1 MSNLEN
7 NVCENLENNESTIF
21 CSSEIIPV
29 TPIKEKI
36 FTLKDGIFALVFIVI
51 SFVIVK
57 LFFTGDISTGSVISS
72 GYYHIILAVMGILAL
87 FYIGKKPDKTGWCF
101 FGASMFFCT
110 VPFFSSTATVRLLS
124 WVYAAIMLCIFA
136 YGFSR
141 EGDMFGKGAVSRIAE
156 AVVATPFQNFSA
168 GPRSIGTV
176 FSKGKSKV
184 KVILYILVGLIL
196 SLPATF
202 VCVYMLSS
210 ADENF
215 DRIAGGI
222 AKFMTNDIGTNIF
235 TLLFSLPLAF
245 LLFGYLAN
253 TKESKEIAEQTSSV
267 TAVVPFAMVCSA
279 ITPILVS
286 YILFFVCQLPYFLGA
301 FTGVLPEGYSF
312 SEYARSGFFEL
323 CVVCFI
329 NFFILILAN
338 IFSRNRE
345 DGKKPVTLR
354 VFLSVLCISSL
365 ILIVSALSKML
376 LYIGELGLT
385 EKRFYTSWFMLA
397 LAIVFIIELVRE
409 IKPSIPAVKLQIA
422 GFSVMLALL
431 CFCDPDA
438 RIARNNVEG
447 YLSGKYQTVDLY
459 SMYDLSESALP
470 YIAKLPEK
478 DENVKGYLFDYK
490 ESLKNRI
497 AYSVYFPVSIPAINA
512 DKYL

>member
-7 NVCENLENNESTIF
+7 NNSTIF
-21 CSSEIIPV
+21 STDEIIPV
-29 TPIKEKI
+29 TPIKEKV
-36 FTLKDGIFALVFIVI
+36 FTIKDGIFALVFIVI
-51 SFVIVK
+51 SFVIIK
-57 LFFTGDISTGSVISS
+57 LFFTGDMRTGSVISS
-72 GYYHIILAVMGILAL
+72 GYYHIIVAVMGVLTL
-87 FYIGKKPDKTGWCF
+87 FYIGKKTSVTQRLI
-101 FGASMFFCT
+101 FGTSMLFCT

-124 WVYAAIMLCIFA
+124 WVYAAIMLCLFA
-136 YGFSR
+136 YSFSR
-141 EGDMFGKGAVSRIAE
+141 EGDIFGKGAVSRIAE
-156 AVVATPFQNFSA
+156 AIIATPFQNFSA
-168 GPRSIGTV
+168 GPKSIGTV

-184 KVILYILVGLIL
+184 KVILYVLVGLVI

-202 VCVYMLSS
+202 VCVFMLSS

-222 AKFMTNDIGTNIF
+222 AKFMTNDIGTNII

-253 TKESKEIAEQTSSV
+253 TNEREEIKERNDSV
-267 TAVVPFAMVCSA
+267 TAVVPIAMVCSA

-286 YILFFVCQLPYFLGA
+286 YVLFFICQLPYFLGA

-345 DGKKPVTLR
+345 DGKKSVTLR

-397 LAIVFIIELVRE
+397 LAVVFIIELVRE

-422 GFSVMLALL
+422 GFSVMLSLL

-438 RIARNNVEG
+438 RIAQNNVEG

-470 YIAKLPEK
+470 YIVKLPENDNK
-478 DENVKGYLFDYK
+478 VNGYLSDYK
-490 ESLKNRI
+490 ESLRDNMQRT
-497 AYSVYFPVSIPAINA
+497 VYFPISIPALNA
-512 DKYL
+512 QNYLSDM

>member
-7 NVCENLENNESTIF
+7 NDSTIF
-21 CSSEIIPV
+21 CAGEI
-29 TPIKEKI
+29 TPIEKKT
-36 FTLKDGIFALVFIVI
+36 FTIKDGIFALVFVVI
-51 SFVIVK
+51 SFVIIK
-57 LFFTGDISTGSVISS
+57 LFFTGDIRTGSVISS
-72 GYYHIILAVMGILAL
+72 GYYHIIVAVMGVLTL
-87 FYIGKKPDKTGWCF
+87 FYIGKNPSVTQWF
-101 FGASMFFCT
+101 VFGISMLFCT
-110 VPFFSSTATVRLLS
+110 VPFFSSTATVRFLS
-124 WVYAAIMLCIFA
+124 WVYSAILLCYFA
-136 YGFSR
+136 YSFTAREEILDKGFAGRLVKS
-141 EGDMFGKGAVSRIAE
+141 
-156 AVVATPFQNFSA
+156 VVAIPFINFTA
-168 GPRSIGTV
+168 GPKAMAAV
-176 FSKGKSKV
+176 ASKGKSKV
-184 KVILYILVGLIL
+184 KVILYILVGLVI

-202 VCVYMLSS
+202 ICVYMLSS

-222 AKFMTNDIGTNIF
+222 AKFMTNDIGTNII

-245 LLFGYLAN
+245 LLFGHLAN
-253 TKESKEIAEQTSSV
+253 TKEQEEITEQSETV
-267 TAVVPFAMVCSA
+267 TAVVPIAMVCSA

-286 YILFFVCQLPYFLGA
+286 YILFFLCQLPYFLGA
-301 FTGVLPEGYSF
+301 FTGELPEGYSF

-338 IFSRNRE
+338 VFSRNRE
-345 DGKKPVTLR
+345 DGKKPVALR

-365 ILIVSALSKML
+365 ILIASAMSKML

-397 LAIVFIIELVRE
+397 LAVVFIIELVRE
-409 IKPSIPAVKLQIA
+409 IKPSIPAVKLQVA

-438 RIARNNVEG
+438 RIAQNNVEG

-470 YIAKLPEK
+470 YIAKLPENDGK
-478 DENVKGYLFDYK
+478 INGCLSDYK
-490 ESLKNRI
+490 ESLQQNIKNTM
-497 AYSVYFPVSIPAINA
+497 YFSISIPAVNA
-512 DKYL
+512 NNYLS

>member
-7 NVCENLENNESTIF
+7 NDSINFSTD
-21 CSSEIIPV
+21 EIIPV
-29 TPIKEKI
+29 TPIKEKA
-36 FTLKDGIFALVFIVI
+36 FTIKDGIFALVFIVI
-51 SFVIVK
+51 SFVIIK
-57 LFFTGDISTGSVISS
+57 LFFTGDMKTGSVISS
-72 GYYHIILAVMGILAL
+72 GYYHIIVAVMGVLTL
-87 FYIGKKPDKTGWCF
+87 FYIGKKTSVTQWLI
-101 FGASMFFCT
+101 FGTSMLFCT

-124 WVYAAIMLCIFA
+124 WVYAAIMLCLFA
-136 YGFSR
+136 YSFSR
-141 EGDMFGKGAVSRIAE
+141 EGDIFGKGAVSRIAG
-156 AVVATPFQNFSA
+156 AIIATPFQNFSA
-168 GPRSIGTV
+168 GPKSIGTV

-184 KVILYILVGLIL
+184 KVILYVLVGLVI

-202 VCVYMLSS
+202 VCVFMLSS

-222 AKFMTNDIGTNIF
+222 AKFMTTDIGTNIV

-253 TKESKEIAEQTSSV
+253 TNEREEIKERNDSV
-267 TAVVPFAMVCSA
+267 TAVVPIAMVCSA

-286 YILFFVCQLPYFLGA
+286 YILFFICQLPYFLGA

-354 VFLSVLCISSL
+354 AFLSVLCISSL
-365 ILIVSALSKML
+365 ILIASAMSKML

-397 LAIVFIIELVRE
+397 LAVVFIIELVRE

-422 GFSVMLALL
+422 GFSVMLSLL

-438 RIARNNVEG
+438 RIAQNNVEG

-470 YIAKLPEK
+470 YIEKLPEGDK
-478 DENVKGYLFDYK
+478 KVNGYLSDYK
-490 ESLKNRI
+490 KSLRDNMQRT
-497 AYSVYFPVSIPAINA
+497 VYFPISIPALNA
-512 DKYL
+512 QNCLSDM